1 MVADGI
7 LQISPAY
14 NPDKKEKGKEG
25 KEGKERKAGREK

>member
-14 NPDKKEKGKEG
+14 NPDKKEKEKAKEG
-25 KEGKERKAGREK
+25 KAVKEK